1 MLRALELIGFKS
13 FADKTRFQFAHG
25 ITAIVGPNGSGKS
38 NIVDAVK
45 WVLGEQSVKSL
56 RGKEMADVI
65 FNGSGSRRA
74 MNSAEITLTF
84 DNARNLFPLD
94 TPEVHITRRIYRG
107 GEGEYLINRQP
118 SRLRDIREMLS
129 VTGIGT
135 HAHTIIEQGKV
146 DILLQSSARERRIV
160 FEEAAGI
167 SLFKTKKL
175 EALRRLERV
184 EQNLL
189 RLSDIVD
196 EVENRL
202 RGVRNQAGKARRFK
216 EYGDRL
222 QELRTQVA
230 LVDWSRLSEKLE
242 GIEVALRSLREERDA
257 AMARAEAIEAEALR
271 LEQET
276 EELNEAIRRSEA
288 EIAGNREQIAAKE
301 STIEHERKR
310 GREFE
315 NEISRRRE
323 QLAML
328 NGRINDVRLQ
338 LVAVAEETKQ
348 AEDGHSRIA
357 AGLAED
363 LGRIEEA
370 DREINALR
378 EKYAA
383 ARTRRDAH
391 RAELAEDA
399 ARIGALQTK
408 VQAAAEA
415 EESNRIRVVELDEE
429 VRELR
434 DELEELKHHDRQL
447 LDDLEARE
455 NAVDRERENLHAA
468 REDRRRAQ
476 AEIDR
481 LRERYNEAAHRAD
494 VLEDLEKRNEG
505 LGAGVKYVLAQKREH
520 PDGPFSEVVG
530 LVADLFHVS
539 VESAPLVEIA
549 LGSRAERL
557 IVGPGGRLLSHLK
570 RLQMPLPGRTGFIW
584 LSREERS
591 DSMPDHE
598 GKPGVLGRGDRFVET
613 EPDIAPL
620 ARRLL
625 GNVWFTEKLSHAL
638 ALRETDGG
646 TCRFITL
653 AGELLEPDGTIT
665 VGPHHASGG
674 LIARRSE
681 LRAVNARKAEIQI
694 DLGRLKNA
702 LGDIEAKVKTSERRL
717 ERAVEIAGQAQRDRE
732 QHRHAITAAEVRMVQ
747 LSKQRE
753 ARLAEREAAAAQK
766 EDAAVALAAA
776 EARRENAIREVS
788 GAEEQVRDLGAKIA
802 AAEEKRAEHDR
813 ETMAVKVELAKC
825 EERLN
830 NLLARKRQFE
840 EMLEERRKAVAE
852 DRERLAEC
860 LERSRQIDTALLHL
874 EAAVAELY
882 LRKETL
888 VRHTAEVVG
897 RREALAA
904 NRAVL
909 QSEAARHRALG
920 RKVEERIH
928 EKDLA
933 AGDVRHERT
942 TLAERLREDY
952 SIDLAELERRPTDEE
967 RRRREEWQ
975 EEIND
980 LRRKIANLGNVNL
993 EALAE
998 LEELEARHEKLAGQF
1013 KDLSDAKDSLQRI
1026 IDKINVDSRRLFA
1039 ETLETVRGHFQ
1050 TLFRD
1055 LFGGGQADIL
1065 LEEGVDILDSGVE
1078 IVARPPGKEPRS
1090 ISLLSGGEKTLTC
1103 VALLLAI
1110 FRGRPSPFCILDEV
1124 DAALDEA
1131 NIGRFTQVLNDFLAW
1146 TQFIIVTHSKKTMTC
1161 ASTIYGVTMQESG
1174 ISKQVSVRF
1183 DDVSEDGNIS
1193 EDALEK
1199 AEVAE
1204 ETEAA

>member
-1 MLRALELIGFKS
+1 MLRALELTGFKS
-13 FADKTRFQFAHG
+13 FADKTRLEFAHG
-25 ITAIVGPNGSGKS
+25 ITAVVGPNGSGKS

-65 FNGSGSRRA
+65 FNGSGTRRP

-84 DNARNLFPLD
+84 DNSRNLFPLD

-118 SRLRDIREMLS
+118 SRLRDIRELLS
-129 VTGIGT
+129 ATGIGT

-146 DILLQSSARERRIV
+146 DILLQSSAKERRVV

-189 RLSDIVD
+189 RLSDIVE

-202 RGVRNQAGKARRFK
+202 RSVRNQAGKARRFK
-216 EYGDRL
+216 EYSDRL

-230 LVDWSRLSEKLE
+230 LVDWCRLSDKLE
-242 GIEVALRSLREERDA
+242 AIEAESRCLRDERDA
-257 AMARAEAIEAEALR
+257 SLARAEAIEAES
-271 LEQET
+271 LELERET

-288 EIAGNREQIAAKE
+288 EIAGNREQIAARE
-301 STIEHERKR
+301 STIGHERKR
-310 GREFE
+310 AGEFE
-315 NEISRRRE
+315 SEISRRRG
-323 QLAML
+323 QLAVL
-328 NGRINDVRLQ
+328 NGRINEARLQ
-338 LVAVAEETKQ
+338 LIAVAEESKQ
-348 AEDGHSRIA
+348 AQTRHSQIA
-357 AGLAED
+357 ANLAAD
-363 LGRIEEA
+363 VRRTEEV
-370 DREINALR
+370 DREIAALR
-378 EKYAA
+378 EEYGALRA
-383 ARTRRDAH
+383 ERDSL
-391 RAELAEDA
+391 RAELAAQA
-399 ARIGALQTK
+399 ARIGALETK
-408 VQAAAEA
+408 VQTAAEA
-415 EESNRIRVVELDEE
+415 EETNRVRVDELDAEL
-429 VRELR
+429 RALR
-434 DELEELKHHDRQL
+434 DELEQLSHHDREL
-447 LDDLEARE
+447 LEELDARE

-481 LRERYNEAAHRAD
+481 LKERFNEAAHRAD

-505 LGAGVKYVLAQKREH
+505 LGAGVKHVLALKRDD
-520 PDGPFSEVVG
+520 PQGPFSEVIG

-557 IVGPGGRLLSHLK
+557 VVAPGDRLLSHLK
-570 RLQMPLPGRTGFIW
+570 QLQTPLPGRTGFIW
-584 LSREERS
+584 LTRENYPFS
-591 DSMPDHE
+591 LPDYE
-598 GKPGVLGRGDRFVET
+598 GRPGVLGRGDRFVDA
-613 EPDIAPL
+613 EPEIAPL
-620 ARRLL
+620 VKRLL
-625 GNVWFTEKLSHAL
+625 GNVWFIEKLSHAL

-646 TCRFITL
+646 RCRFITL
-653 AGELLEPDGTIT
+653 AGELLEPDGTIAM
-665 VGPHHASGG
+665 GPHHASGG

-681 LRAVNARKAEIQI
+681 LRAVNARKAELQI
-694 DLGRLKNA
+694 ELGRLKDA
-702 LGDIEAKVKTSERRL
+702 MGDLDARVKTSERRL
-717 ERAVEIAGQAQRDRE
+717 ERAVEIAKQSQQDRE
-732 QHRHAITAAEVRMVQ
+732 QHRHGITAAQTRQVQ
-747 LSKQRE
+747 LEKQRE
-753 ARLAEREAAAAQK
+753 ARLAEREAAAK
-766 EDAAVALAAA
+766 LKRDASSELAAGQTRHLQAKGELEEA
-776 EARRENAIREVS
+776 EVR
-788 GAEEQVRDLGAKIA
+788 VRDFGGKISA
-802 AAEEKRAEHDR
+802 TEEKRAEHDR
-813 ETMAVKVELAKC
+813 QAMTVKVELAKS

-830 NLLARKRQFE
+830 NLLSRKRQFE
-840 EMLEERRKAVAE
+840 ETLDEREKAVAE
-852 DRERLAEC
+852 DRERLIEC
-860 LERSRQIDTALLHL
+860 LDRAHQIDRTLLRA
-874 EAAVAELY
+874 EAALADLY
-882 LRKETL
+882 LGKETL
-888 VRHTAEVVG
+888 IRRTADIVG
-897 RREALAA
+897 RREALATKRGA
-904 NRAVL
+904 L
-909 QSEAARHRALG
+909 QQEAGRHRAKG
-920 RKVEERIH
+920 RKLEEQVH

-933 AGDVRHERT
+933 AGEVRHERT

-952 SIDLAELERRPTDEE
+952 AIDLAELERRPTDEE

-998 LEELEARHEKLAGQF
+998 LEELDSRYETLSGQY
-1013 KDLSDAKDSLQRI
+1013 KDLSEAKDSLQRI
-1026 IDKINVDSRRLFA
+1026 IDKINADSRRLFA

-1065 LEEGVDILDSGVE
+1065 LEEDADILDSGVE

-1103 VALLLAI
+1103 VALLLAV
-1110 FRGRPSPFCILDEV
+1110 FRSRPSPFCILDEV

-1183 DDVSEDGNIS
+1183 DDVSEDGNI
-1193 EDALEK
+1193 
-1199 AEVAE
+1199 AEAAFE
-1204 ETEAA
+1204 RDGASDETEAA